1 MSLLDLWQ
9 SNRSNILGYSIR
21 QLVQMAGDG
30 QVRDDSDCASQ
41 LREFFSLTSSEKL
54 SMYISECIGEPFQ
67 DSGLVLQDMVN
78 ELGRRLGF
86 HVTHGHYRGSP
97 NKIGNDGLWQAQDW
111 SFVVEVKKTDAYR
124 IDLEK
129 IVGYRQSLMDQSE
142 VSGKS
147 SLLIV
152 VGRADTGGLEAE
164 IRGSRHAWD
173 VRLVSID
180 ALIKL
185 VQVKEQSVSE
195 NVVQQIREVLKPIE
209 YTRVDPIID
218 MLFDIAEDAETEQI
232 DPAGEENGS
241 TEEAGTSRTHNVTP
255 RALIESKREQ
265 VAESYGETIG
275 SNFVRATRTLFE
287 SADGRARICVV
298 VSKNYRADGDGGYW
312 YRFDP
317 DWLEYLN
324 GTDHGHYIIS
334 GIDLGLAH
342 AIPVQTMKE
351 QLEQLNRT
359 TRQDGSYYWHV
370 QTTEH
375 ESDGMLWKLREGERM
390 ALRDF
395 EFLIIEADDKED

>member
-30 QVRDDSDCASQ
+30 QVRDGSDCASQ

-54 SMYISECIGEPFQ
+54 STYISECIEEPFQ

-209 YTRVDPIID
+209 YTRIDPIID
-218 MLFDIAEDAETEQI
+218 MLFDIVEDAETEQI
-232 DPAGEENGS
+232 DPAGEEHGS
-241 TEEAGTSRTHNVTP
+241 TEEAGTARTHNVTP

-287 SADGRARICVV
+287 SADRRARVCVV
-298 VSKNYRADGDGGYW
+298 VSKNYRTDGDGGYW

-317 DWLEYLN
+317 DWLEYIDQVAAGYYVL
-324 GTDHGHYIIS
+324 S
-334 GIDLGLAH
+334 GIDLQVAY
-342 AIPVQTMKE
+342 AIPVSVMRDN
-351 QLEQLNRT
+351 LDNLNKTVRK
-359 TRQDGSYYWHV
+359 DDSFYWHIHLHKEG
-370 QTTEH
+370 TGE
-375 ESDGMLWKLREGERM
+375 MFWKLREGQR
-390 ALRDF
+390 LSLG
-395 EFLIIEADDKED
+395 EFNFPLTTVDGEG

>member
-54 SMYISECIGEPFQ
+54 STYISECIEEPFQ

-111 SFVVEVKKTDAYR
+111 SFVVEVKKTDAYQ

-129 IVGYRQSLMDQSE
+129 IVGDRQSLMDQSE

-195 NVVQQIREVLKPIE
+195 SVVYQIREILKPIE

-241 TEEAGTSRTHNVTP
+241 TGEAATARTHKVTP
-255 RALIESKREQ
+255 RSLIESKREQ

-287 SADGRARICVV
+287 SVDGRERVCVV
-298 VSKNYRADGDGGYW
+298 VSKNYRSDGDGGYW
-312 YRFDP
+312 YRFNP
-317 DWLEYLN
+317 DWLEYIDQVDD
-324 GTDHGHYIIS
+324 GYYILS
-334 GIDLGLAH
+334 GVDLQVAY
-342 AIPVQTMKE
+342 AIPVSLMRDN
-351 QLEQLNRT
+351 LDNLNKT
-359 TRQDGSYYWHV
+359 VMEDDSFYWHI
-370 QTTEH
+370 H
-375 ESDGMLWKLREGERM
+375 LHKDGTGEMFWKLREGQR
-390 ALRDF
+390 LSLG
-395 EFLIIEADDKED
+395 EFNFPLTTVDGKS

>member
-1 MSLLDLWQ
+1 
-9 SNRSNILGYSIR
+9 R

-54 SMYISECIGEPFQ
+54 STYISECIEEPFQ

-111 SFVVEVKKTDAYR
+111 SFVVEVKKTDAYQ

-129 IVGYRQSLMDQSE
+129 IVGDRQSLMDQSE

-195 NVVQQIREVLKPIE
+195 SVVYQIREILKPIE

-241 TEEAGTSRTHNVTP
+241 TGEAATARTHKVTP
-255 RALIESKREQ
+255 RSLIESKREQ

-287 SADGRARICVV
+287 
-298 VSKNYRADGDGGYW
+298 
-312 YRFDP
+312 
-317 DWLEYLN
+317 
-324 GTDHGHYIIS
+324 
-334 GIDLGLAH
+334 
-342 AIPVQTMKE
+342 
-351 QLEQLNRT
+351 
-359 TRQDGSYYWHV
+359 
-370 QTTEH
+370 
-375 ESDGMLWKLREGERM
+375 
-390 ALRDF
+390 
-395 EFLIIEADDKED
+395 